1 MPTGLQEVSFQLEPQ
16 RVVGGRLVPGDHVG
30 IFISMSS
37 GGSDSKSDK
46 GTTQLTIPKV
56 LLTAVQRAPQ
66 ATASQ
71 QPTPTP
77 GSGGAANSGDT
88 SLPTGSL
95 LLTVAVSDVDAAKIV
110 FAAEY
115 AKIWLSKEPLDA
127 KDSGPPSSSRAGYTG
142 EPFCPDN
149 PNTDFDQR
157 LRQAVAGGLPG
168 SVQTFFTSI
177 LPADPAELFG
187 ALNQEQLEVLI
198 LGPDVPVEDAL
209 RLATVFDV
217 QLPELSVILVSEL
230 DPAFVLQAMRSGI
243 RDIMSPDADLAQIR
257 VMLERACQSFAS
269 RQRTGDAKQSGSPKG
284 LVIGVFSPKG
294 GVGKTTIATNIAVGL
309 GKIAPMSVVIVDLD
323 LQFGDV
329 ASGLYLNPEHTVTD
343 AVTPSAS
350 QDSLVLKAFLTVHP
364 ASIYA
369 LCAPKDPV
377 EADEISPEQVGRL
390 LEQLAQEFQYVV
402 VDTAPG
408 LPEIGL
414 AALEQCSDAVWVTGM
429 DVPSVRAFAPAWI
442 FSAG

>member
-1 MPTGLQEVSFQLEPQ
+1 
-16 RVVGGRLVPGDHVG
+16 
-30 IFISMSS
+30 MSRF
-37 GGSDSKSDK
+37 
-46 GTTQLTIPKV
+46 V
-56 LLTAVQRAPQ
+56 LIT
-66 ATASQ
+66 
-71 QPTPTP
+71 
-77 GSGGAANSGDT
+77 
-88 SLPTGSL
+88 
-95 LLTVAVSDVDAAKIV
+95 
-110 FAAEY
+110 
-115 AKIWLSKEPLDA
+115 
-127 KDSGPPSSSRAGYTG
+127 
-142 EPFCPDN
+142 

-429 DVPSVRAFAPAWI
+429 DVPSVRGLRSGLDILRRLNLLPETRHVVLNMADSKSGLSVQDVESTVGAPVDVSIPRSKAVAFSTNRGIPVLQDSVKDPAVKGLKQLVERFNPTWR
-442 FSAG
+442 AKAQRKLHRRVVV